1 VKLIRS
7 EWTKLVTSGSTR
19 LLLVTTVVVSVIL
32 TAISAPGEGASA
44 SEATSL
50 YTDTIYLSWIWA
62 LVLGVLLVTNEFRHG
77 TAVATFLA
85 SPKRSRVVFSKML
98 VAGIGGFLLHG
109 FALGGAYLTATAVLG
124 LTPGTAAPN
133 AAALVDALTGLMLV
147 GFANGM
153 LGVAVGMLIR
163 NQLISLAVLFG
174 WLFLFES
181 IVGAPLGA
189 GAAYLPSV
197 LMPTAVSWQ
206 WAEVDF
212 SSILAFERSP
222 LLAVVLLF
230 AYAVLVAVIAINT
243 TVKKDID

>member
-19 LLLVTTVVVSVIL
+19 LLALTVVIVSVVL
-32 TAISAPGEGASA
+32 TAISAPGEGAS
-44 SEATSL
+44 SDEATSL
-50 YTDTIYLSWIWA
+50 YIDTIYLSWIWA
-62 LVLGVLLVTNEFRHG
+62 LVLGILLVTNEFRHG

-85 SPKRSRVVFSKML
+85 SPKRSRVVFSKMF
-98 VAGIGGFLLHG
+98 VGGIGGLILHAV
-109 FALGGAYLTATAVLG
+109 ALGAAFLTATAVLAT
-124 LTPGTAAPN
+124 TPDASAPSTS
-133 AAALVDALTGLMLV
+133 ALIDAMSGLMLV
-147 GFANGM
+147 GFTNGM

-163 NQLISLAVLFG
+163 NQLISIAVTFG

-189 GAAYLPSV
+189 GAAYLPSM
-197 LMPTAVSWQ
+197 LMPRAVSLQ

-212 SSILAFERSP
+212 GSMLAFELSP
-222 LLAVVLLF
+222 LLGIVLL
-230 AYAVLVAVIAINT
+230 LVYSIVIAVIAINT